1 MNEGLETRHET
12 QGAALGPRAVA
23 VALAWFWG
31 IFVLLN
37 TVRALALGFP
47 HPGGALLRR
56 IFVGLVGALL
66 AWGMYKL
73 IAAWRS
79 SSSRVQFAV
88 AALSSLPAAFC
99 FATTNFLVFDLLA
112 PLPGETCAN
121 GHACTLADA
130 TVAITETLINWAFVF
145 AAWGL
150 LYIAMASAAE
160 ARIADRRSAA
170 YREAARL
177 AEIRA
182 LRYQVNP
189 HFLFNV
195 LNSLGA
201 LVRRRDTAEAEG
213 LIEEIGRFFRHSL
226 SIDPVADSTL
236 GDEIDM
242 QLRYLSIE
250 RRRFPERMVID
261 IDVPSE
267 LRAARVPALILQPL
281 IENVVKHGVGR
292 TTDMVHAAIRAVA
305 MPDGALRI
313 VVEDDASSPMTAVDS
328 SGEAESSGL
337 GVGLGNVAGR
347 LQARY
352 GQDAQLLAGPRAERG
367 YRAELVIPSGWR

>member
-1 MNEGLETRHET
+1 MDDGPDPRTSE
-12 QGAALGPRAVA
+12 LGPRAVA
-23 VALAWFWG
+23 IALTWFWG

-37 TVRALALGFP
+37 TARALALGFP
-47 HPGGALLRR
+47 HPGGALVRR
-56 IFVGLVGALL
+56 IFVGLVGAAL

-73 IAAWRS
+73 IAAFRAS
-79 SSSRVQFAV
+79 ASRTQLTVAV
-88 AALSSLPAAFC
+88 IASVPAGLL

-112 PLPGETCAN
+112 PLPGETCAH
-121 GHACTLADA
+121 GQACTLADA
-130 TVAITETLINWAFVF
+130 AVAITETLINWSFVF

-150 LYIAMASAAE
+150 LYIAMAWAAE
-160 ARIADRRSAA
+160 TRAAERRASA

-201 LVRRRDTAEAEG
+201 LVRRRDSAEAEG

-226 SIDPVADSTL
+226 SVDPVADTTL

-250 RRRFPERMVID
+250 RRRFPDRLVVD
-261 IDVPSE
+261 IDVAPA
-267 LRAARVPALILQPL
+267 LRSFPVPALILQPL
-281 IENVVKHGVGR
+281 VENVIKHGVGR
-292 TTDMVHAAIRAVA
+292 TAAPVHAAIRAD
-305 MPDGALRI
+305 MLPDGALRI
-313 VVEDDASSPMTAVDS
+313 VVEDDAPAPADNSSTA
-328 SGEAESSGL
+328 GL
-337 GVGLGNVAGR
+337 GVGLRNVGER
-347 LQARY
+347 LEARY
-352 GQDAQLLAGPRAERG
+352 GPAGSLVAGPRDGAG
-367 YRAELVIPSGWR
+367 YRVELIIPPSRG